1 MADQSKSA
9 HRPGGVHYL
18 VVVEGAQPE
27 SRQRVGETPFVIG
40 RKAPADWLLPDP
52 HISRRHCRVS
62 LVDDE
67 VVVADLHST
76 NGTYIDGR
84 VVFDTTP
91 FPVGS
96 KLEIGSHILEHVWQA
111 EPQKS

>member
-1 MADQSKSA
+1 MADPNKSA
-9 HRPGGVHYL
+9 NRPGGVHYL
-18 VVVEGAQPE
+18 VVVEGAQPQ
-27 SRQRVGETPFVIG
+27 SRYPVGEMPFVIG

-62 LVDDE
+62 LMDDE
-67 VVVADLHST
+67 VLVADLHST

-84 VVFDTTP
+84 VVFDATP

-96 KLEIGSHILEHVWQA
+96 KLEIGSHILVLVWQA
-111 EPQKS
+111 DS

>member
-1 MADQSKSA
+1 
-9 HRPGGVHYL
+9 
-18 VVVEGAQPE
+18 
-27 SRQRVGETPFVIG
+27 
-40 RKAPADWLLPDP
+40 
-52 HISRRHCRVS
+52 
-62 LVDDE
+62 

-111 EPQKS
+111 EPQKA